1 MKSPDSPRFPLQ
13 GGRVPMESHQ
23 PNQRRIELLE
33 PRSSTSFTPKIL
45 SFNPLSSHGYESM
58 QDERST
64 PPNKSAQKLLRPLP
78 DKSPSAISGHRVC
91 NCKRSNCLKLYCD
104 CFASGEYCNNCNCN
118 SCYNNHEG
126 EVYRRD
132 AIRLILNRNP
142 AAFRPK
148 ITGQPSPLSPD
159 FSAIESHSGK
169 HNKGCACRRS
179 GCLKKYCECFN
190 AGISCLENCKCTG
203 CMNYEGAE
211 LRGERS
217 LSPIKEE
224 KKFRGGFWESVATN
238 KEVKV
243 CSRESLGN
251 ALGLCS
257 RESGIYYN
265 KV

>member
-1 MKSPDSPRFPLQ
+1 MKSSDSPRFPSQ
-13 GGRVPMESHQ
+13 TERAPIESQ
-23 PNQRRIELLE
+23 QTNQRRIELLE

-45 SFNPLSSHGYESM
+45 SFNPLSLHGYESM
-58 QDERST
+58 QDEKST
-64 PPNKSAQKLLRPLP
+64 PPHKSAQKLLKPAP
-78 DKSPSAISGHRVC
+78 DKSASPISGHRIC

-118 SCYNNHEG
+118 SCYNNREG
-126 EVYRRD
+126 EVCRRE

-148 ITGQPSPLSPD
+148 IIGQPSPLSPE

-190 AGISCLENCKCTG
+190 AGISCSENCKCTG
-203 CMNYEGAE
+203 CMNFEGVE
-211 LRGERS
+211 LRAERS

-224 KKFRGGFWESVATN
+224 KKFKGRLWESVAGI
-238 KEVKV
+238 KEDKV
-243 CSRESLGN
+243 YSREN
-251 ALGLCS
+251 INNVLGLCN
-257 RESGIYYN
+257 REIGINYI
-265 KV
+265 K

>member
-13 GGRVPMESHQ
+13 STRMPVDSHQ
-23 PNQRRIELLE
+23 ANQRRIELLE

-58 QDERST
+58 QDEKNT
-64 PPNKSAQKLLRPLP
+64 PPNKSAQKLLRPVP
-78 DKSPSAISGHRVC
+78 DKSVSPISGHRVC

-104 CFASGEYCNNCNCN
+104 CFASGEYCRNCNCN
-118 SCYNNHEG
+118 SCYNNRG
-126 EVYRRD
+126 EEVHRRE

-148 ITGQPSPLSPD
+148 ITGQPSPLSPE

-190 AGISCLENCKCTG
+190 AGISCSKNCKCTG
-203 CMNYEGAE
+203 CMNFEGIE
-211 LRGERS
+211 LKGERS

-224 KKFRGGFWESVATN
+224 KKFRGGFWESAAGI
-238 KEVKV
+238 KEDRIY
-243 CSRESLGN
+243 SRENISN
-251 ALGLCS
+251 VLGLCN
-257 RESGIYYN
+257 RKIGIDYT
-265 KV
+265 KQ